1 MLKEIM
7 QYFQAVQEG
16 KKRANEAQMKLFD
29 IAGFAMLTLTTK
41 KKDGKFIPIGAENY
55 CAAIH
60 RPEGY
65 LVILVDAEGYTRH
78 KQRIWKKKRQDKF
91 IPKLQNRELKNF
103 QETRLLFGPRHLIQS
118 NQNSNKKSDSNFFEF
133 IQMLDINKINI
144 AFCLLFV

>member
-1 MLKEIM
+1 VLKEIM

-41 KKDGKFIPIGAENY
+41 KKDGKFIPIGVENY

-65 LVILVDAEGYTRH
+65 LVILVDAEGYT
-78 KQRIWKKKRQDKF
+78 KAQTKDLEKEEAGQIYSKVAESGIEEFPGNQITIWT
-91 IPKLQNRELKNF
+91 
-103 QETRLLFGPRHLIQS
+103 ETFDTIQS
-118 NQNSNKKSDSNFFEF
+118 EF
-133 IQMLDINKINI
+133 K
-144 AFCLLFV
+144 

>member
-1 MLKEIM
+1 MLEEIM

-41 KKDGKFIPIGAENY
+41 KKEGKFIPIGVENY

-65 LVILVDAEGYTRH
+65 LVILVDAEGYT
-78 KQRIWKKKRQDKF
+78 KAQTKDLEKEEAGQIYSKVAESGIEEFPGNQITIWT
-91 IPKLQNRELKNF
+91 
-103 QETRLLFGPRHLIQS
+103 ETFDTIQS
-118 NQNSNKKSDSNFFEF
+118 EF
-133 IQMLDINKINI
+133 K
-144 AFCLLFV
+144 

>member
-65 LVILVDAEGYTRH
+65 LVILVDAEGYT
-78 KQRIWKKKRQDKF
+78 KAQTKDLEKEEAGKIYSKVEESGIEEFPGNQITIWTETFDTIQS
-91 IPKLQNRELKNF
+91 ELK
-103 QETRLLFGPRHLIQS
+103 
-118 NQNSNKKSDSNFFEF
+118 
-133 IQMLDINKINI
+133 
-144 AFCLLFV
+144 